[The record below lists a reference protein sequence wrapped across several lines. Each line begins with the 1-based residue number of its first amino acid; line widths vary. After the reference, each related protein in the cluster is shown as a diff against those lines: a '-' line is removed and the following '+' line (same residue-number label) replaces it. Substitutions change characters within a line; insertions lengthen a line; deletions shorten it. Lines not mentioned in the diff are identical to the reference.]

1 MFFQSSSDMK
11 IVKYFFTSLIDNW
24 YSKMSGEK
32 SAERTSIMVSIQTY
46 DRLNK
51 AKEDLE
57 KIIGKPMPIGK
68 AIMVLLTAKPLDLML
83 EDMILEEYPTVINE
97 PSKREEEL
105 KNLEK
110 QVVDFIE
117 SMFYP
122 QQLPEKRLKELHDRF
137 EQFLLVTKG

>member
-1 MFFQSSSDMK
+1 M
-11 IVKYFFTSLIDNW
+11 
-24 YSKMSGEK
+24 SKENL
-32 SAERTSIMVSIQTY
+32 AERTSIMVSIQTY

-68 AIMVLLTAKPLDLML
+68 TITVLLTAKPLDLML
-83 EDMILEEYPTVINE
+83 EDMILEAYPTVIKE
-97 PSKREEEL
+97 PSKKEKEL

-117 SMFYP
+117 SLFHP
-122 QQLPEKRLKELHDRF
+122 QQVPEKRLKELHDRF
-137 EQFLLVTKG
+137 EQFLLITKG

>member
-1 MFFQSSSDMK
+1 
-11 IVKYFFTSLIDNW
+11 
-24 YSKMSGEK
+24 
-32 SAERTSIMVSIQTY
+32 
-46 DRLNK
+46 
-51 AKEDLE
+51 
-57 KIIGKPMPIGK
+57 MPIGK

>member
-1 MFFQSSSDMK
+1 MK